1 MPSTDANA
9 DAVLADG
16 EDAFRRAFLDR
27 SEPLLGGGAD
37 GLRGKTVGIAGCGG
51 VGGAVAITLARMGV
65 QKFRLADPGR
75 FDLPDLNRQWGA
87 TMCTLGENKA
97 EVYRGILESI
107 NPFAG
112 VAVFEGGIR
121 AERVD
126 AYVDGLDLLVDCLD
140 LSVPLSVR
148 EHMFARAHAQGA
160 YAITAPIMAF
170 GTLVAVSDPKGG
182 GMAPFLALLEHVART
197 GRVPSFL
204 FEYLSAEHLE
214 TVNSWLTEKRVK
226 VPSIAVAPMAAG
238 SIVAT
243 EALKAL
249 SETAG
254 IAPTA
259 LPEIILFDL
268 FRLTCNVVDLEE
280 VLAAPL
286 C

>member
-9 DAVLADG
+9 GAALPSG

-27 SEPLLGGGAD
+27 SAPLLGD
-37 GLRGKTVGIAGCGG
+37 DSLRRKTVGIAGCGG

-65 QKFRLADPGR
+65 QKFRLADPGH

-87 TMCTLGENKA
+87 TTRTLGANKA
-97 EVYRGILESI
+97 EVYRGILKSI
-107 NPFAG
+107 NPFVEVEA
-112 VAVFEGGIR
+112 FDGGIQ
-121 AERVD
+121 AGRVD
-126 AYVDGLDLLVDCLD
+126 AYVNGLDLLVDCLD

-148 EHMFARAHAQGA
+148 ERMFARAHAQGA
-160 YAITAPIMAF
+160 YSITAPIMAF
-170 GTLVAVSDPKGG
+170 GTLVAVSAPNGS
-182 GMAPFLALLEHVART
+182 GMAPFLALLEHTART

-204 FEYLSAEHLE
+204 FEHLSPEHLE
-214 TVNSWLTEKRVK
+214 TVNTWLTEKRVK

-238 SIVAT
+238 GIVAT
-243 EALKAL
+243 EAFKAL
-249 SETAG
+249 SPAAG
-254 IAPTA
+254 AAPTA

-268 FRLTCNVVDLEE
+268 FRLRCNVVDLDE